1 MPHECPECLTECHC
15 EPGEADIRDCAH
27 DPCDLPDEGDFSD
40 DEAQY
45 NYED

>member
-1 MPHECPECLTECHC
+1 MPHECP
-15 EPGEADIRDCAH
+15 DCSE
-27 DPCDLPDEGDFSD
+27 PCDCESGEENGVIDCECNCTDFDDADFSD